1 MKPTSAA
8 ELPALLTLGATRV
21 QLAKLGYRAVSA
33 FTLPRRPAEFPATPV
48 PELFHQMPE
57 PLLSEHPVGV
67 ACGGGEPALALLIL
81 GPIADEELAA
91 RAKKLLAEM
100 LTGPVRIGSDGWET
114 RPLRLKGFL
123 KHSSASALS
132 GAVSLV
138 SDRIMPLDGTW
149 TPVGGLLS
157 TPADKLPEITAAAAI
172 ETLEA
177 ADWLPTRLES
187 ERRPPPKPSRHGW
200 IGR

>member
-1 MKPTSAA
+1 MKPTAA
-8 ELPALLTLGATRV
+8 ERPALLTLGATRV

-91 RAKKLLAEM
+91 RAKKLLAEI

-114 RPLRLKGFL
+114 RPLRLVGGPL
-123 KHSSASALS
+123 RHSAASALG
-132 GAVSLV
+132 GAISLV
-138 SDRIMPLDGTW
+138 SDRVLPLDGSW
-149 TPVGGLLS
+149 SPVGGLLS
-157 TPADKLPEITAAAAI
+157 ISAATLPEISSSVAM
-172 ETLEA
+172 EA
-177 ADWLPTRLES
+177 FEVIDMLPVRLEVQ
-187 ERRPPPKPSRHGW
+187 RRPPPKPSRHGW